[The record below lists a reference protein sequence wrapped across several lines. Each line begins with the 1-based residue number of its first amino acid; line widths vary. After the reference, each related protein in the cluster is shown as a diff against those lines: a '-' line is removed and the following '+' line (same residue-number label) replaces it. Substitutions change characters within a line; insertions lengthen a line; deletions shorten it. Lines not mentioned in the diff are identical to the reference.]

1 MWVYMKGV
9 GGGIECGKDG
19 VKKELAVLEKV
30 K

>member
-9 GGGIECGKDG
+9 GGGIEWGKDG